1 MLYNHA
7 YYNRHFYF
15 LFFKKIHCILSQP
28 GLFLV
33 RGSLLVIWDV
43 NVVVSVEDIIEVI
56 VVLTVEVSVVVTIV
70 VISLHIVSKDSAY
83 GTALQLCS
91 E

>member
-1 MLYNHA
+1 M
-7 YYNRHFYF
+7 
-15 LFFKKIHCILSQP
+15 
-28 GLFLV
+28 
-33 RGSLLVIWDV
+33 IWDV

-70 VISLHIVSKDSAY
+70 VISLHIVSKDSAH